1 MQSLSWLQWSWELPD
16 PNPLAT
22 EPLLCKTRT
31 VADRRQLLHLST
43 FAIFTC
49 HANYW
54 RFCFILWM
62 MHIFCHFC
70 LYIIKLYIYYIY
82 LYVYRL
88 QYLRCLCMGCGCFCK
103 LTESERDNQI
113 DWQRNA
119 HTGRDTQRLLQ
130 IAEWLSWTT
139 EVVCVF
145 HVLRIQRLHKEIHAY
160 IHSGSGYTLTC
171 TQIHMYVGGDRTKWY
186 RTKWHGQNGT
196 GKMVYGQNGMGQ
208 NGMDKMVWT
217 KWYGQIGSNF
227 SYRL

>member
-1 MQSLSWLQWSWELPD
+1 MAWYLHNISLLSVYRLVHIVCWCRQICHFSVEGKSRIMQSLSWLQWSWELPD

-88 QYLRCLCMGCGCFCK
+88 QYLRCLTVCAWAVVVFVN
-103 LTESERDNQI
+103 LLNQRETI
-113 DWQRNA
+113 R
-119 HTGRDTQRLLQ
+119 
-130 IAEWLSWTT
+130 
-139 EVVCVF
+139 
-145 HVLRIQRLHKEIHAY
+145 
-160 IHSGSGYTLTC
+160 
-171 TQIHMYVGGDRTKWY
+171 
-186 RTKWHGQNGT
+186 
-196 GKMVYGQNGMGQ
+196 
-208 NGMDKMVWT
+208 
-217 KWYGQIGSNF
+217 
-227 SYRL
+227 